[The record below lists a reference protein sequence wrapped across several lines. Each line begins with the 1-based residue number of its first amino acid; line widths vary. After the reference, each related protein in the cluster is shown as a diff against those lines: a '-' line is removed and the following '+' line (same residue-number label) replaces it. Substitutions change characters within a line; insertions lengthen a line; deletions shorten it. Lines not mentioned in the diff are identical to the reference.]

1 MRVTQWRQAGCK
13 EDSIMSTQTPL
24 LETGITVTATATA
37 ADELLIKNQTGL
49 YFDIIN
55 EHSVSIQNQ
64 ITDNYIENNTAI
76 QDHIAQNPTVIS
88 LRGLSGEVVYTP
100 PVTALNWMYSK
111 ANTAIQKTF
120 NSGNMMANTNILTDK
135 LTAIP
140 ALLPPVDNV
149 TQMAKNVVQYV
160 EASVDRYV
168 KIVKNFTSDLDRQT
182 RLEQIYNDLI
192 ALRAANVLM
201 YVETPYAVFQDM
213 AIQSITLHQG
223 DQNYIT
229 DIELTLKQIN
239 FATTYTTK
247 PDESVMAKY
256 NAMQRTEE
264 ANHGKAP
271 GVEVNRDS
279 IYNYLNGCCLQM
291 FL

>member
-1 MRVTQWRQAGCK
+1 
-13 EDSIMSTQTPL
+13 MSTQTPL